1 MAAKFT
7 YVGSGHHKRMP
18 GDYGFQP
25 PINPRPWKSLCDVK
39 RSIAQAEAQELLRQ
53 GVLMG
58 LFSNFLEGEMPKYV
72 WSVDAEGQA
81 YEAKLGRDGYH
92 GYPLEE
98 DDDFRS
104 VVLKEWSKRCRQ
116 G

>member
-1 MAAKFT
+1 
-7 YVGSGHHKRMP
+7 MP